1 MEPAAVLR
9 LLITAQGV
17 QETQLQLRKIQRTA
31 EDTSKSTDKLEK
43 RFSHLDNTVGD
54 FNRTVKGAQ
63 NLIGLI
69 KWPALIAGAGAAAQ
83 AVGSLGAASI
93 GLTSALAP
101 LAGAGAGVAAGWVA
115 VGQAAGT
122 AKLAFAGVDKA
133 LSGNK
138 TALKN
143 LTPAQR
149 ELVKSL
155 NGVKGEIHGL
165 QNTAAKGML
174 PGVNRAIKELQPLFN
189 V

>member
-63 NLIGLI
+63 NVIGLI

-83 AVGSLGAASI
+83 AVGSLGAASV
-93 GLTSALAP
+93 GLGSALAP
-101 LAGAGAGVAAGWVA
+101 LVGVGAAAAAGFTTIAQGAGV
-115 VGQAAGT
+115 

-133 LSGNK
+133 LAGN
-138 TALKN
+138 
-143 LTPAQR
+143 
-149 ELVKSL
+149 
-155 NGVKGEIHGL
+155 
-165 QNTAAKGML
+165 
-174 PGVNRAIKELQPLFN
+174 
-189 V
+189 